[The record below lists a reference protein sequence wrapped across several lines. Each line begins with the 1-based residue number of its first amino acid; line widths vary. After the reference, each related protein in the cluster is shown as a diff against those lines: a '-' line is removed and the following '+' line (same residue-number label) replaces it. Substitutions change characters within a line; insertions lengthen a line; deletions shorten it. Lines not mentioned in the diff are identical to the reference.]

1 MAARFFNPTPQFFDA
16 TGRNV
21 LSGGKIFTY
30 ANGTTTPQDTWKDA
44 ALSVLN
50 TNPIILGADGRP
62 PFSIFADDA
71 DVFSILVKDSADVV
85 VTATIDDV
93 SFVSAFTLDAADVV
107 AALTANAAAGVYNG
121 SQMTGTAFGAFASPL
136 VLTAAGSIDTSAGAV
151 TLGTVTGNTTFSNN
165 LIVTGTTTHNENVYV
180 SDGDGLVVGHSAQI
194 FLGGNIS
201 ELQVLG
207 TAFTD
212 TAIGMGRFSNDTN
225 SANVQLVKGR
235 GATVGSFTRVTTGD
249 DLGVIGFYGA
259 DGTSLNTQSANI
271 TVRSSGS
278 IGTSRVPS
286 EIRISTGTNASPTVV
301 TTALIIDNAQR
312 MTLPNQPAFM
322 ATASAQL
329 NATGNNNNYTVVF
342 ANERFD
348 RGANFNGTST
358 FTAPVT
364 GLYALQASVQVSDI
378 TAATADSVVM
388 TINTSNNNYTST
400 HTNTNTIGTVVARTM
415 SIIADMDAGDTA
427 YVQINVIGMAG
438 NTADID
444 TASYFSG
451 MLVA

>member
-180 SDGDGLVVGHSAQI
+180 SDGDGLVVGHSAQVPI
-194 FLGGNIS
+194 GGNLLESQILGTS
-201 ELQVLG
+201 FSDSALGIARYSNDSSGPILVLG
-207 TAFTD
+207 K
-212 TAIGMGRFSNDTN
+212 S
-225 SANVQLVKGR
+225 R
-235 GATVGSFTRVTTGD
+235 GATIGSIATVQTGD
-249 DLGVIGFYGA
+249 GLANIWVYGA
-259 DGTSLNTQSANI
+259 DSAGMTNIAATIAIDASGT
-271 TVRSSGS
+271 
-278 IGTSRVPS
+278 IGINRVPGQ
-286 EIRISTGTNASPTVV
+286 ITIKTATNAASSPLA
-301 TTALIIDNAQR
+301 TALIIDNAQR

-329 NATGNNNNYTVVF
+329 NATGNNNLYTVVF